1 MKADL
6 GKPVGVFN
14 PHQKPSSRLRK
25 SASFYR
31 QIRKGVLGASQFPA
45 TLSDDQGSFT
55 KPPGW

>member
-14 PHQKPSSRLRK
+14 PHQRPSSRLRK
-25 SASFYR
+25 SASVYK
-31 QIRKGVLGASQFPA
+31 QIRQGVLSASQFPA
-45 TLSDDQGSFT
+45 RLSDHQGSFT